1 MKIIKDIVSKMND
14 TLEEIDYYAS
24 KAHHIRTEHKALAD
38 TYIKIAEMHIDIYG
52 MLHDRVI
59 KIIEEQ
65 KAKGVQVPHE
75 MMAIW
80 EYEHENLVKEF
91 AKAKFMIEEYKKSNY

>member
-24 KAHHIRTEHKALAD
+24 KAHHIKSEHKALAD
-38 TYIKIAEMHIDIYG
+38 TYIKIAEMHIEIYG
-52 MLHDRVI
+52 MLHDRVV

-65 KAKGVQVPHE
+65 KSKGVEVPRE
-75 MMAIW
+75 MQIIW

-91 AKAKFMIEEYKKSNY
+91 AKAKFLVEEYKKTGY